1 MLCQRFLSTL
11 CATFS
16 TCPVCWQLQQT
27 DCWSTVILYC
37 HAFWGWVSK
46 LTGKPPLGDRQHAL
60 RAACRLLAVT
70 SARVHIWASSKSEA
84 LQLRYMQLHQHQ
96 TPELSSAQ
104 LPGPRTVPRLQVL
117 VPVGLQ
123 HGENWFSLRSFTG
136 LKKAIPSRPLC
147 IHITVSSGLFPRLR
161 KNKNQT
167 KQKPP
172 GS

>member
-1 MLCQRFLSTL
+1 MSEVFIHFVCHILHMPSLLTTPANRLLKYSDSVLSCFLGVSVKANWKT
-11 CATFS
+11 TFG
-16 TCPVCWQLQQT
+16 WQ
-27 DCWSTVILYC
+27 
-37 HAFWGWVSK
+37 
-46 LTGKPPLGDRQHAL
+46 
-60 RAACRLLAVT
+60 AACTTCCLQAT
-70 SARVHIWASSKSEA
+70 SSDFCPRAHMSELQIRSSAAQVHAP
-84 LQLRYMQLHQHQ
+84 QQHQ